1 MPGRF
6 LRVWSLLIAWAAAA
20 DALALTRAPMR
31 GDHVRVVKDVVAK
44 GNNVKGWMGVITD
57 TVERD
62 ETEWGVC
69 CTVETDA
76 TLTVQLT
83 APGPTGYFMENELVL
98 LGDERRCTIIEG
110 DRVEVKADIQVKGR
124 SALGLTGVVTN
135 VWEICETDPACCC
148 AELATDATHTVQLD
162 GAGDP
167 ITYYFTHEE
176 VEALH

>member
-1 MPGRF
+1 M
-6 LRVWSLLIAWAAAA
+6 
-20 DALALTRAPMR
+20 
-31 GDHVRVVKDVVAK
+31 
-44 GNNVKGWMGVITD
+44 
-57 TVERD
+57 
-62 ETEWGVC
+62 
-69 CTVETDA
+69 
-76 TLTVQLT
+76 
-83 APGPTGYFMENELVL
+83 L

-162 GAGDP
+162 GAGNP